1 MCFAAINDSII
12 FNRQSFSSVLR
23 SSGVTFEER
32 FGFFLNLLDILE
44 SVWKREAHGV
54 RQHEGTNPTKNSEP
68 SEEAE
73 RHLLWNLGRRETL
86 SIT

>member
-1 MCFAAINDSII
+1 MISNKETFC
-12 FNRQSFSSVLR
+12 SVLR

-32 FGFFLNLLDILE
+32 FGFFLDLLDILE